1 MQFNV
6 QPIYTIGLD
15 CEGAWA
21 CINRPELTDTLNELQ
36 FLNNREAVEGIQY
49 SHSGMKAQMVKRYVS
64 DLKARKIYI
73 ALTSNSFKF
82 IVIHEN
88 A

>member
-36 FLNNREAVEGIQY
+36 FLNNREAVEGI
-49 SHSGMKAQMVKRYVS
+49 
-64 DLKARKIYI
+64 
-73 ALTSNSFKF
+73 
-82 IVIHEN
+82 
-88 A
+88 